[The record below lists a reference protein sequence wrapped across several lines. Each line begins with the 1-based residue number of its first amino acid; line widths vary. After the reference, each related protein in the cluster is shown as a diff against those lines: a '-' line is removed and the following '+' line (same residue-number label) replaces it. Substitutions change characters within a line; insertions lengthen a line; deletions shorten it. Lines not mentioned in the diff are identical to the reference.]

1 MWWRSAVN
9 LSFFLS
15 FAVRRMR
22 SSPSVTLARLGVRSV
37 LGWLAFP
44 SIPALRSTGSAADRS
59 ALFAGFPAT
68 MAGSDIPP
76 PCIIGYGSSPSRC
89 GPPASAGDG
98 QMRDL
103 PVSSAILLRV
113 TCSSTP
119 AGCTAPRITVL
130 SMLRS
135 AAKECLRPQR
145 DGYFGAQS
153 HTPRSS
159 CVRFVALVTSGS
171 RNTRL
176 QTGSLRL
183 AWAGLSPADRA
194 SLLAPS
200 LCPPYK
206 ASPLDFPLQPR
217 VDLA

>member
-1 MWWRSAVN
+1 
-9 LSFFLS
+9 
-15 FAVRRMR
+15 
-22 SSPSVTLARLGVRSV
+22 
-37 LGWLAFP
+37 
-44 SIPALRSTGSAADRS
+44 
-59 ALFAGFPAT
+59 
-68 MAGSDIPP
+68 
-76 PCIIGYGSSPSRC
+76 
-89 GPPASAGDG
+89 
-98 QMRDL
+98 
-103 PVSSAILLRV
+103 
-113 TCSSTP
+113 
-119 AGCTAPRITVL
+119 
-130 SMLRS
+130 MLRS

-200 LCPPYK
+200 LCPPYAIALALL
-206 ASPLDFPLQPR
+206 ASPALAQDPIADFYKGKQVSIVIGSSAGGGYDTYARL
-217 VDLA
+217 LARHLGKHIPGNPVVVPTN